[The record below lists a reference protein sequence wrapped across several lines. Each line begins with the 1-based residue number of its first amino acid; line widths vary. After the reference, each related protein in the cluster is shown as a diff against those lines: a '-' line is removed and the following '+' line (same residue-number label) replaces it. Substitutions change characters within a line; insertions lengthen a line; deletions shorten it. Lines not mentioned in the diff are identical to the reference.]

1 MKREELAEIFRQP
14 EYLKD
19 KGYWSI
25 WDSFEIK
32 EKLDVLETD
41 INLNRLLAR
50 LERFKFIKKQED
62 FYKLNVERLF
72 DH

>member
-1 MKREELAEIFRQP
+1 VNTSAP
-14 EYLKD
+14 ERRIEMVN
-19 KGYWSI
+19 G
-25 WDSFEIK
+25 
-32 EKLDVLETD
+32 KLYETD